1 MAEQLGYSDIMQK
14 IMASMGS
21 TGQGSMFGTSF
32 LDQINSAKA
41 GVKTLDELYG
51 NTPFKNPDDY
61 KDIKRT
67 LNSVKGNAIAGGAL
81 AGAQGVMSLAN
92 NFMSSSNIQD
102 TSTISNQIAQ
112 NAQIGNQNYNSFE
125 QLAADMNTRQD
136 VNVDYDDIRGMGG
149 KGVTAEK
156 AMAVGSSALSGA
168 SAGMQIG
175 GPWGAAIGGAVGLL
189 SGVGG
194 VLVGDTKARVQQD
207 FLNTQA
213 QRANNI
219 SDMNF
224 RAAGEELQERNFR
237 SNFSNIVAH
246 GGHIHRKKIKEPSS
260 YSISKSYCKGG
271 LKVSIKRK

>member
-51 NTPFKNPDDY
+51 NTPFKNPEDY

-92 NFMSSSNIQD
+92 NFMSSSQIQD
-102 TSTISNQIAQ
+102 TSAISNQIAQ
-112 NAQIGNQNYNSFE
+112 NAQIGNQNYDSFE

-136 VNVDYDDIRGMGG
+136 VNIDYDDIRGMGG

-156 AMAVGSSALSGA
+156 AMSVGSGALSGA

-175 GPWGAAIGGAVGLL
+175 GPIGAAVGGAVGLL
-189 SGVGG
+189 SGIGG
-194 VLVGDTKARVQQD
+194 ILVGDKKARIQEEY
-207 FLNTQA
+207 LNSQA
-213 QRANNI
+213 LRAQSM
-219 SDMNF
+219 SDANF
-224 RAAGEELQERNFR
+224 QAAGEELKERNFR
-237 SNFSNIVAH
+237 SSFSNIASH
-246 GGHIHRKKIKEPSS
+246 GGHIHRRKIKEPSS
-260 YSISKSYCKGG
+260 YTISKSYCKGG
-271 LKVSIKRK
+271 FKVSIKRK